1 MGAESADGS
10 SRAVS
15 RARRPSDGGAIPAAP
30 PAGRPAFRGAL
41 EAAAVSLALVLLAT
55 FLFRDAV
62 ISGRVFFQRDVG
74 LMWYT
79 QMTTLVGAVT
89 RGEWPLWNPWIGFGQ
104 PLWADAN
111 NEILYPFT
119 WLNLLLRPWAYYTL
133 FVVAHSVLAGA
144 GLYLLAR
151 RLGLTRGSAVLSAA
165 LWMASGP
172 LLSVAESWVQL
183 AGAAWMPWAVLAG
196 VSAAERG
203 GWTWT
208 VAWGLCQAAQIL
220 GGSPELALMTATT
233 VLAYVL
239 LMSPGRPAERLR
251 RLAWTAAL
259 ALGVAA
265 GVSAGQWLPAL
276 EVASRSAR
284 ASLPEVVRAFWSVHP
299 ANLLQLLVPVPLHEL
314 HLRPELRAAL
324 FEGREPF
331 LPSIYLG
338 MPTLAFASAAFIGRH
353 RRLALFLAGCF
364 LAETFLALGRHAPLY
379 GLVVTLLPP
388 LKALRYPVK
397 ALVGTSFCWA
407 LLAGCGVDTW
417 AERERS
423 RRRDWVLLVV
433 TPLAAGAT
441 LAGTAAILLG
451 ARPEAWGSLFLADP
465 GGGFLFRDLLGS
477 TVAKLAVAALSAAA
491 VVFLG
496 LVRVTLTGRV
506 RAAALAAALVAVG
519 ELVTN
524 HDRLSPTAPRDLFT
538 CRPPVLSVATPP
550 DDGRLYVYDYYMA
563 GKSERYLRRR
573 IPYQVTRTNA
583 DWPLPAATALA
594 MRLSLFPPTAG
605 PWGIAGS
612 YEHDTP
618 GIAPLFVT
626 QLYDLLL
633 AAEDTPAH
641 LRLLRVGAVA
651 RVVARHRAG
660 FEPLTPLASMD
671 VVMPE
676 PLSVFEVPGTLPRC
690 YAVDGVRVADGSQ
703 ALSLL
708 IDPGFDPTREI
719 IVPAGSAVPANP
731 AFRGSAHLVHL
742 GIDRLTLEA
751 DLDAAGWVVLVDAYD
766 PNWKAAVDGAET
778 PVERA
783 NVSFR
788 AVRVPA
794 GHHVVNYVYRPASV
808 RYGLAITSCTVLLLF
823 LVALGR
829 PLLRRRGARIRAR

>member
-1 MGAESADGS
+1 MAGITCGCRSCPPASSIDAASIYLLTPTQCRPGQEDNRWIRRHRARPRAPQPGHPHHRRGRRLGERGAQQPGLRRRQRRLPGGRPPGRGRGSPGGLSRRRARAHARPPRDYPDGARRVGAESADGS

-41 EAAAVSLALVLLAT
+41 EAAAISLALVLLAT
-55 FLFRDAV
+55 FLFR
-62 ISGRVFFQRDVG
+62 
-74 LMWYT
+74 
-79 QMTTLVGAVT
+79 
-89 RGEWPLWNPWIGFGQ
+89 
-104 PLWADAN
+104 
-111 NEILYPFT
+111 
-119 WLNLLLRPWAYYTL
+119 
-133 FVVAHSVLAGA
+133 
-144 GLYLLAR
+144 
-151 RLGLTRGSAVLSAA
+151 SAVLSAA

-251 RLAWTAAL
+251 RIAWTAAL

-353 RRLALFLAGCF
+353 RRLAPFLAGCF

-451 ARPEAWGSLFLADP
+451 VRPEAWGSLFLADP

-506 RAAALAAALVAVG
+506 RAAALAAALGAVG

-538 CRPPVLSVATPP
+538 YRPPVLSVATPP

-573 IPYQVTRTNA
+573 IPYQV
-583 DWPLPAATALA
+583 
-594 MRLSLFPPTAG
+594 
-605 PWGIAGS
+605 
-612 YEHDTP
+612 
-618 GIAPLFVT
+618 
-626 QLYDLLL
+626 
-633 AAEDTPAH
+633 
-641 LRLLRVGAVA
+641 
-651 RVVARHRAG
+651 
-660 FEPLTPLASMD
+660 
-671 VVMPE
+671 
-676 PLSVFEVPGTLPRC
+676 
-690 YAVDGVRVADGSQ
+690 
-703 ALSLL
+703 
-708 IDPGFDPTREI
+708 
-719 IVPAGSAVPANP
+719 
-731 AFRGSAHLVHL
+731 
-742 GIDRLTLEA
+742 
-751 DLDAAGWVVLVDAYD
+751 
-766 PNWKAAVDGAET
+766 
-778 PVERA
+778 
-783 NVSFR
+783 
-788 AVRVPA
+788 
-794 GHHVVNYVYRPASV
+794 
-808 RYGLAITSCTVLLLF
+808 
-823 LVALGR
+823 
-829 PLLRRRGARIRAR
+829 

>member
-1 MGAESADGS
+1 
-10 SRAVS
+10 
-15 RARRPSDGGAIPAAP
+15 
-30 PAGRPAFRGAL
+30 
-41 EAAAVSLALVLLAT
+41 ALVA
-55 FLFRDAV
+55 
-62 ISGRVFFQRDVG
+62 
-74 LMWYT
+74 
-79 QMTTLVGAVT
+79 
-89 RGEWPLWNPWIGFGQ
+89 
-104 PLWADAN
+104 
-111 NEILYPFT
+111 
-119 WLNLLLRPWAYYTL
+119 
-133 FVVAHSVLAGA
+133 
-144 GLYLLAR
+144 
-151 RLGLTRGSAVLSAA
+151 
-165 LWMASGP
+165 
-172 LLSVAESWVQL
+172 
-183 AGAAWMPWAVLAG
+183 
-196 VSAAERG
+196 
-203 GWTWT
+203 
-208 VAWGLCQAAQIL
+208 
-220 GGSPELALMTATT
+220 
-233 VLAYVL
+233 
-239 LMSPGRPAERLR
+239 
-251 RLAWTAAL
+251 
-259 ALGVAA
+259 
-265 GVSAGQWLPAL
+265 
-276 EVASRSAR
+276 
-284 ASLPEVVRAFWSVHP
+284 
-299 ANLLQLLVPVPLHEL
+299 
-314 HLRPELRAAL
+314 
-324 FEGREPF
+324 
-331 LPSIYLG
+331 
-338 MPTLAFASAAFIGRH
+338 
-353 RRLALFLAGCF
+353 
-364 LAETFLALGRHAPLY
+364 
-379 GLVVTLLPP
+379 
-388 LKALRYPVK
+388 
-397 ALVGTSFCWA
+397 TSFCWA

-538 CRPPVLSVATPP
+538 YRPPVLSVAMPP

-583 DWPLPAATALA
+583 DWPL
-594 MRLSLFPPTAG
+594 
-605 PWGIAGS
+605 
-612 YEHDTP
+612 
-618 GIAPLFVT
+618 
-626 QLYDLLL
+626 
-633 AAEDTPAH
+633 
-641 LRLLRVGAVA
+641 
-651 RVVARHRAG
+651 
-660 FEPLTPLASMD
+660 PLASMD